1 MPFHPLPLVRW
12 RNAQDGHLGTEQQ
25 VQEEVSLRLAVDRP
39 PHLAEQQVELET
51 QGRTGGG
58 ELAAVVGLGSRAGHH
73 HVGAPGHR
81 IAQQELEHPG
91 LVTTEGEPGEVL
103 ALQEQP
109 NVQVFAHPLQFIKRR
124 RQFRQLDP
132 RQLTGRLWQLGDRIK
147 AGALIA
153 RLEDEEY
160 VNSVQMETN
169 KLNMELMETELR
181 KQESLYEKGGVTL
194 KELKTAGINYE
205 NAKTTVTNS
214 RLQLQKTRVVAPID
228 GVIVDLPYY
237 TQGTEIATG
246 LTIAKIMD
254 YKTMYM
260 DVQLP
265 EKYITVIKPG
275 QKVKLTNYTIPE
287 DTITGVITQLSP
299 AINSDTRTFKG
310 TVNIENNNYL
320 LRPGMFVKADIVT
333 QRKDSAIVIPKSI
346 ILSRQRGKTVFVVD
360 RGVAVERIVETG
372 LENITEVEITRG
384 LGKNERVVTSGFE
397 TLSNRS
403 KVKIII

>member
-1 MPFHPLPLVRW
+1 MKKFIILLTLLTSFAAC
-12 RNAQDGHLGTEQQ
+12 RNRDQNLTADVEIPVT
-25 VQEEVSLRLAVDRP
+25 VEELSLRSIEEYVNTTGSAFPRG
-39 PHLAEQQVELET
+39 EIELKSKIP
-51 QGRTGGG
+51 
-58 ELAAVVGLGSRAGHH
+58 AAYY
-73 HVGAPGHR
+73 
-81 IAQQELEHPG
+81 LEKNP
-91 LVTTEGEPGEVL
+91 
-103 ALQEQP
+103 Q
-109 NVQVFAHPLQFIKRR
+109 
-124 RQFRQLDP
+124 
-132 RQLTGRLWQLGDRIK
+132 TGRLWQLGDRIK

-169 KLNMELMETELR
+169 QLNMELMETELR

-214 RLQLQKTRVVAPID
+214 RLQLQKTRVIAPID

-287 DTITGVITQLSP
+287 DTITGIITQLSP

-310 TVNIENNNYL
+310 TVNIENNDYL

-333 QRKDSAIVIPKSI
+333 QRKDSVIVIPKSI

-360 RGVAVERIVETG
+360 RGVAVERIIETG

>member
-1 MPFHPLPLVRW
+1 MKKIIILFTLLTSFAAC
-12 RNAQDGHLGTEQQ
+12 RNRDQNLTADVEIPVT
-25 VQEEVSLRLAVDRP
+25 VEELSLRSIEEYVNTTGTAFPRG
-39 PHLAEQQVELET
+39 EIELKSKIP
-51 QGRTGGG
+51 
-58 ELAAVVGLGSRAGHH
+58 AAYY
-73 HVGAPGHR
+73 
-81 IAQQELEHPG
+81 LEKNP
-91 LVTTEGEPGEVL
+91 
-103 ALQEQP
+103 Q
-109 NVQVFAHPLQFIKRR
+109 
-124 RQFRQLDP
+124 
-132 RQLTGRLWQLGDRIK
+132 TGRLWQLGDRVK

-169 KLNMELMETELR
+169 QLNMELMETELR

-310 TVNIENNNYL
+310 TVNIENNDYL

-333 QRKDSAIVIPKSI
+333 QRKDSVIVIPKNI